1 MSLDHIYQLSHLYC
15 TPETVERTPETV
27 ERTPETVER
36 TIADIK
42 SKQNSVS
49 LWAEHLNMR
58 AHH

>member
-15 TPETVERTPETV
+15 TPETV